1 MGCPVLRLLPEIAD
15 VANQWEGPKGEVKL
29 LTVARNICQ
38 ACREKTPH
46 EECPLG
52 ERFGS
57 SVRRRLPEIFKMVA
71 RILKKGGD

>member
-38 ACREKTPH
+38 ACREKDS
-46 EECPLG
+46 EGECPLG
-52 ERFGS
+52 EPFGS
-57 SVRRRLPEIFKMVA
+57 SLQCRLPEIVKMVE
-71 RILKKGGD
+71 RLLKERGN